1 MRRVNRE
8 VSDPQLQLEILRR
21 CHVCRIALNDSE
33 VGSPYILPLNF
44 ALAEKDGHPVL
55 YFHGAGEGRKYEL
68 LAQDSRCSFEADCDH
83 ALVSDESTAYCT
95 FQYSSVIG
103 HGRLSVVPDGEKFAA
118 LQAINNASHPGGFP
132 VNEASVARTTVMRL
146 DVEAMTGKSNVGK
159 IAPAAIAN
167 IKKSRYELLLKQLP
181 AMLEGEADQ
190 TARYANAAAMI
201 HEAFGFWWTG
211 FYRVVPVAGAAAVA
225 ASGAYAFGSS
235 GVSASSDAAGSAS
248 LGVSGHGGH
257 GAKAGDTEE
266 LLLGPFQGP
275 VACMHIGYGRGVCG
289 TAWKENRT
297 VVVPDVEQFPGHI
310 ACSSASRSEIVVPLR
325 DPSGRV
331 TAVLDIDS
339 KDLGTFDELDAQYL
353 EQLVGKI

>member
-8 VSDPQLQLEILRR
+8 VSDPKLQLEILRR

-44 ALAEKDGHPVL
+44 ALGRKDGHPVL
-55 YFHGAGEGRKYEL
+55 YFHGASEGRKYEL

-103 HGRLSVVPDGEKFAA
+103 HGRLSIVPDEEKFAA
-118 LQAINNASHPGGFP
+118 LQAINNHGHPGGFP
-132 VNEASVARTTVMRL
+132 VNEASVAHTTVMRL

-159 IAPAAIAN
+159 ISDKALKN
-167 IKKSRYELLLKQLP
+167 IKMARYELLLKQLP
-181 AMLEGEADQ
+181 ALLEGESDE

-211 FYRVVPVAGAAAVA
+211 FYRVVALSDCTSGGLGDQD
-225 ASGAYAFGSS
+225 ASGSHS
-235 GVSASSDAAGSAS
+235 DQDASSSFSDHVAS
-248 LGVSGHGGH
+248 GGH
-257 GAKAGDTEE
+257 GSHGAQAGDTEE

-310 ACSSASRSEIVVPLR
+310 ACSSASRSEIVVPLH
-325 DPSGRV
+325 DHGGRV

-339 KDLGTFDELDAQYL
+339 KDLGTFDEVDARYL
-353 EQLVGKI
+353 EELVSRL

>member
-8 VSDPQLQLEILRR
+8 VSDPQLQLAILRR

-44 ALAEKDGHPVL
+44 ALAECDGHPVL
-55 YFHGAGEGRKYEL
+55 YFHGASEGRKYEL

-103 HGRLSVVPDGEKFAA
+103 HGRLSIVPDGEKFAA
-118 LQAINNASHPGGFP
+118 LQAINNMNHPGGFP
-132 VNEASVARTTVMRL
+132 VNEASVAHTTVMRL

-159 IAPAAIAN
+159 ISEKAIAN
-167 IKKSRYELLLKQLP
+167 IKTARYELLLKQLP
-181 AMLEGEADQ
+181 AMLEGEADE
-190 TARYANAAAMI
+190 TARLSNAAAMI

-211 FYRVVPVAGAAAVA
+211 FYRVKPVVA
-225 ASGAYAFGSS
+225 APAAT
-235 GVSASSDAAGSAS
+235 SASSAIAAEG
-248 LGVSGHGGH
+248 GHGGH
-257 GAKAGDTEE
+257 GAQAGDREE
-266 LLLGPFQGP
+266 LVLGPFQGP

-297 VVVPDVEQFPGHI
+297 LVVPDVEQFPGHI

-339 KDLGTFDELDAQYL
+339 KDLGTFDEVDAGYL
-353 EQLVGKI
+353 EQLVARI